1 MMITL
6 PVTLTVQ
13 DLADYQTFSFRH
25 FYQEPVGWQRIPYI
39 LIWLILCGI
48 LLLIFSTFS
57 PLPGKFDI
65 DSVFYGLGC
74 GFLSLLVFMF
84 SHSVKNRRIMKQ
96 FSVQSGHYLLRPM
109 TLELNNDGIK
119 QVSVFHRYFVAW
131 ESVIDYAESPTGLY
145 LYHGKNDGIII
156 PLRDIQSE
164 AQKSDILFLLSQK
177 IRNVQIKNQANN
189 MA

>member
-1 MMITL
+1 MITL

-25 FYQEPVGWQRIPYI
+25 FYQEPVGWRRIPYI
-39 LIWLILCGI
+39 LIWLILCGM

-65 DSVFYGLGC
+65 YSVFYGLSC
-74 GFLSLLVFMF
+74 GFLTLLVFIYSRF
-84 SHSVKNRRIMKQ
+84 VKSRRVIKQ
-96 FSVQSGHYLLRPM
+96 LSVQSGHYLLRPA
-109 TLELNNDGIK
+109 TFELNNDGIN
-119 QVSVFHRYFVAW
+119 QVSALYHSFFAW
-131 ESVIDYAESPTGLY
+131 ESVIDYAESATGLY
-145 LYHGKNDGIII
+145 LYHGKYDGIII

-164 AQKSDILFLLSQK
+164 AQKKDILHLLSQK
-177 IRNVQIKNQANN
+177 IRNVQIKNQANK

>member
-13 DLADYQTFSFRH
+13 DLADYQAFSFRH
-25 FYQEPVGWQRIPYI
+25 FYQEPVGWRRIPYF
-39 LIWLILCGI
+39 LIWLILCGM

-57 PLPGKFDI
+57 PLPGKFDSY
-65 DSVFYGLGC
+65 SVFYGLSC

-84 SHSVKNRRIMKQ
+84 SRSVKNRRIMRQ
-96 FSVQSGHYLLRPM
+96 FSVQSGHYLLRPV
-109 TLELNNDGIK
+109 TFELNNDGIS
-119 QVSVFHRYFVAW
+119 QVSALHHSFFAW
-131 ESVIDYAESPTGLY
+131 GSVIDYAESNTGIY
-145 LYHGKNDGIII
+145 LYHGKNDGIIL

-164 AQKSDILFLLSQK
+164 TQKNDILHLLSQK
-177 IRNVQIKNQANN
+177 IRHVQIKNQAGK